1 MTDELAEMVAKAQEG
16 IEICPK
22 CKAAIIRKENGEVF
36 CNCPT
41 EPEPEPEASEEAVKE
56 EAPQMPV
63 RTVRDLLADIPGA
76 PDENQ
81 IEAWKRQHGAVYS
94 LPFDAKDIYLF
105 RYVNRKEWQGLI
117 TNEQLVQNED
127 LFQETIVQHAL
138 LWPTM
143 DALGVAGSRSGLIPT
158 LFQAITNAS
167 YFLPPE
173 FAVQLIQEL

>member
-1 MTDELAEMVAKAQEG
+1 MTDALAEMVAKAQEG

-22 CKAAIIRKENGEVF
+22 CEAAIIRKENGEVF
-36 CNCPT
+36 CNCV
-41 EPEPEPEASEEAVKE
+41 EPAEASETVKE
-56 EAPQMPV
+56 EAVNPEPAMS
-63 RTVRDLLADIPGA
+63 VRDLLKNITGA

-81 IEAWKRQHGAVYS
+81 IEAWKRQFKAVYS

-105 RYVNRKEWQGLI
+105 RFINRKEWQGLI
-117 TNEQLVQNED
+117 TNEQLMQNED
-127 LFQETIVQHAL
+127 LFQETVVQHAL

-143 DALGVAGSRSGLIPT
+143 DAIGVAGSRSGLIPT